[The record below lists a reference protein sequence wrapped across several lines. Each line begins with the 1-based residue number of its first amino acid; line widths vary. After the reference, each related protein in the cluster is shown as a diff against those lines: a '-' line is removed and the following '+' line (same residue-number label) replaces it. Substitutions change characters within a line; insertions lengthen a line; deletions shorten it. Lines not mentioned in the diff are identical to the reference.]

1 MRATSVTVSAPWAY
15 KLPANEWAQLA
26 YTSRGALT
34 VYIIAPLIGACVGW
48 GVWRALAARFPGR

>member
-1 MRATSVTVSAPWAY
+1 LVHRGGDRDIGP
-15 KLPANEWAQLA
+15 
-26 YTSRGALT
+26 RGALT